1 MYGRA
6 PRGLTVPITG
16 TADDIGPGAYWP
28 KGDGSKRKIGRLAC
42 HFSHLEL
49 SKYNEKL

>member
-28 KGDGSKRKIGRLAC
+28 KGEATQRKVGKQTRVSSVL
-42 HFSHLEL
+42 LG
-49 SKYNEKL
+49 